1 MFSAIIQLHKKSATS
16 IYKMTTALQKKN
28 AIHFIFSRPIKITTL
43 LFCGAMCHACK
54 DTPKQPQEM
63 NINVRLVAEPERVNP
78 WLTEESSALQLAHQ
92 LYQPLL
98 GFDPATHELKPILAK
113 SKPTS
118 QPIDT
123 GILRGGTIFTFELHD
138 SARWDNGTPVTA
150 ADVEFSFKAV
160 LSPFS
165 GANNMRS
172 GIDFVR
178 KFEIDSQNVRKFRIL
193 TGQKYI
199 NSEANIGNLPILP
212 KYVYD
217 ADDQLKKYSL
227 TQLALLLRDS
237 AKSGLKEADLSA
249 LQHFGQHL
257 QHPKFSRS
265 SEGVIGSGAYRLEEW
280 VTGQRIVL
288 RRKKNWWGDSFGTK
302 NPMLLARPEKI
313 TYLPVPDEATAVS
326 MLQNGQIDAM
336 NRLSSRVFLELQK
349 DSTLKDKYH
358 FRSFPTL
365 AFSYIGF
372 NCKSPKLNDK
382 RTRRALAHLT
392 ETQLVITKMLNG
404 FGENCNTPFAPSR
417 DYYHKGLKTILL
429 DTAKAKALL
438 AAAGWKDTD
447 NDDILDKMINGQ
459 KVKLE
464 IRFSFAQNNT
474 LAKNIA
480 FILQENAKPLKI
492 KVSPESLDA
501 KILLDKLR
509 RRDFDLFFSSF
520 LSGHTLDDPKEIWA
534 TSSDTPDGSN
544 RFGFGN
550 KQTDALIEQIRRE
563 LDPEKRK
570 ALYYKFQEILYE
582 EQPAIFLFSPKEK
595 VVISKKFNLQN
606 YFNVQGY
613 QESQFQWTKKD

>member
-1 MFSAIIQLHKKSATS
+1 MII
-16 IYKMTTALQKKN
+16 ALQKKN
-28 AIHFIFSRPIKITTL
+28 ATHFIFSRPIKIVAL
-43 LFCGAMCHACK
+43 LFCGAMWHSCK

-63 NINVRLVAEPERVNP
+63 NVIVRVVAEPERVNP
-78 WLTEESSALQLAHQ
+78 WLTEESAAMQLASRI
-92 LYQPLL
+92 YQPLL
-98 GFDPATHELKPILAK
+98 DFDPTTHELKPVLAK
-113 SKPTS
+113 SKPIA

-123 GILRGGTIFTFELHD
+123 GVLRGGTRFIFELHD
-138 SARWDNGTPVTA
+138 SAKWDNGTPITA

-178 KFEIDSQNVRKFRIL
+178 KFEMDTQNIRKFHIL

-199 NSEANIGNLPILP
+199 NSEANISNLPILP

-227 TQLALLLRDS
+227 TQLALFQRDS
-237 AKSGLKEADLSA
+237 AKSGLKAADLAA
-249 LQHFGQHL
+249 LQRFGEHL

-288 RRKKNWWGDSFGTK
+288 KRKKNWWATNFGDK

-313 TYLPVPDEATAVS
+313 TYLPVPDEAAAVS

-336 NRLSSRVFLELQK
+336 NRISSRTFLELQK

-358 FRSFPTL
+358 FRSFPTP
-365 AFSYIGF
+365 AFSYVGF

-382 RTRRALAHLT
+382 RTRRAFAHLT

-404 FGENCNTPFAPSR
+404 FGENCIGPFAPSR
-417 DYYHKGLKTILL
+417 EYYHKGLKSILL
-429 DTAKAKALL
+429 DTTKAKALL
-438 AAAGWKDTD
+438 TAAGWKDTD
-447 NDDILDKMINGQ
+447 NDGVLDKVINGQ

-464 IRFSFAQNNT
+464 IRFSFAQNNV
-474 LAKNIA
+474 LAKNISL
-480 FILQENAKPLKI
+480 ILQENAKLLKI
-492 KVSPESLDA
+492 KVISESLDA

-520 LSGHTLDDPKEIWA
+520 LSGYTPDDPKEIWA

-544 RFGFGN
+544 RFGFGT

-570 ALYYKFQEILYE
+570 ALYYKFQEIIYE

-595 VVISKKFNLQN
+595 VIISKKFNLQN
-606 YFNVQGY
+606 YFNGYGY
-613 QESQFQWTKKD
+613 QEAQFQWAKKN

>member
-1 MFSAIIQLHKKSATS
+1 MII
-16 IYKMTTALQKKN
+16 ALQKKN
-28 AIHFIFSRPIKITTL
+28 ATHFVFPQPMKIVAL
-43 LFCGAMCHACK
+43 LFCGAMWQSCK
-54 DTPKQPQEM
+54 DAPKQPQEM
-63 NINVRLVAEPERVNP
+63 NVNVRLVAEPERVNP
-78 WLTEESSALQLAHQ
+78 WLTEESSAMQLASRI
-92 LYQPLL
+92 YQPLL
-98 GFDPATHELKPILAK
+98 DFDPATHELKPILAK
-113 SKPTS
+113 SKPVA

-123 GILRGGTIFTFELHD
+123 GVLRGGTMFTFELHD
-138 SARWDNGTPVTA
+138 SATWDNGSPITA

-178 KFEIDSQNVRKFRIL
+178 KFEIDTQNSRKFRIL

-199 NSEANIGNLPILP
+199 NSEANISNLPILP
-212 KYVYD
+212 KYIYD
-217 ADDQLKKYSL
+217 ADDQLKKYTI
-227 TQLALLLRDS
+227 TQLALFQRDS
-237 AKSGLKEADLSA
+237 AKSGLKAVDLSA
-249 LQHFGQHL
+249 LQRFGEHL

-288 RRKKNWWGDSFGTK
+288 RRKKSWWATNFADK
-302 NPMLLARPEKI
+302 NPMLSARPEKI
-313 TYLPVPDEATAVS
+313 TYLPVPDEAAAVS

-336 NRLSSRVFLELQK
+336 NRISSRVFLELQK

-358 FRSFPTL
+358 FRSFPTP

-382 RTRRALAHLT
+382 RTRRAFAHLT

-404 FGENCNTPFAPSR
+404 FGENCTGPFAPSR
-417 DYYHKGLKTILL
+417 EYYHKGLKSILL

-447 NDDILDKMINGQ
+447 NDEILDKVINGQ

-464 IRFSFAQNNT
+464 VRFSFAQNNV
-474 LAKNIA
+474 LAKNISL
-480 FILQENAKPLKI
+480 ILQENAKSLKI
-492 KVSPESLDA
+492 KVISESLDA

-520 LSGHTLDDPKEIWA
+520 LSGHTPDDPKEIWA

-544 RFGFGN
+544 RFGFGT

-563 LDPEKRK
+563 LDAEKRK

-595 VVISKKFNLQN
+595 VIVSKKFNLQN
-606 YFNVQGY
+606 YFNTQGY
-613 QESQFQWTKKD
+613 QEAQFRWTKKQ